1 MTANGSKPYLDYL
14 NKLVEMNIA
23 ILVITGKKPIN
34 ANYFTLTEE
43 TESNHKAPKF
53 KASDRVRITKY
64 KNIFSKGYTKN
75 WSQEE
80 FVIDSMLKT
89 NPWSRTIKYLNEET
103 IIGSFNEK

>member
-34 ANYFTLTEE
+34 ANYFALTEE

-64 KNIFSKGYTKN
+64 KNIFSKGYPK
-75 WSQEE
+75 
-80 FVIDSMLKT
+80 IGHK
-89 NPWSRTIKYLNEET
+89 KYLWLILCWKLILGHIRLNIWT
-103 IIGSFNEK
+103 KK